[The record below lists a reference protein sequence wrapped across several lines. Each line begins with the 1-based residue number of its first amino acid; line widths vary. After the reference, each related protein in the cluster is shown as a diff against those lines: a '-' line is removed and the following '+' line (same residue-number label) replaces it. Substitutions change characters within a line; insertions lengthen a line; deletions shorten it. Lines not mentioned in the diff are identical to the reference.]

1 MSIATVLV
9 IASDSSIVLSMQQSV
24 FAQVSA
30 IQSQSITIDQGS
42 TGAGSMGSGS
52 TGNTGTSGSTGN
64 TGTSGSTGNTG
75 TSGSTGSHC
84 ITLFLWI
91 FTLTICY

>member
-1 MSIATVLV
+1 VELSQRKSTVLLMSIATVLV

-52 TGNTGTSGSTGN
+52 TGNTGTSGSTG
-64 TGTSGSTGNTG
+64 
-75 TSGSTGSHC
+75 SHC

>member
-1 MSIATVLV
+1 MGISQRKSTVLLISIAAILV

-24 FAQVSA
+24 FAQISA
-30 IQSQSITIDQGS
+30 IQSQSITVNQGS
-42 TGAGSMGSGS
+42 SSTGSM
-52 TGNTGTSGSTGN
+52 GTSGSTG
-64 TGTSGSTGNTG
+64 SMG

-84 ITLFLWI
+84 ITLSLWI

>member
-42 TGAGSMGSGS
+42 TGTGSMGS
-52 TGNTGTSGSTGN
+52 
-64 TGTSGSTGNTG
+64 TG

>member
-1 MSIATVLV
+1 VELSQRKSTVLLMSIATVLV

-42 TGAGSMGSGS
+42 TGTGS
-52 TGNTGTSGSTGN
+52 TGNTGTSGSN
-64 TGTSGSTGNTG
+64 
-75 TSGSTGSHC
+75 GSHC